1 MRLVNE
7 EVSLSEEGL
16 GTGLRGMVCSS
27 VPRADFCC
35 DGGSDRGDV
44 VDRESRGG
52 ERDG

>member
-1 MRLVNE
+1 MDE
-7 EVSLSEEGL
+7 EVSLGEV
-16 GTGLRGMVCSS
+16 GLRTGVQGKVCSS

-44 VDRESRGG
+44 VDRGSRGG

>member
-1 MRLVNE
+1 MRLVDE

-16 GTGLRGMVCSS
+16 GIGLRGMVCSS

-44 VDRESRGG
+44 LDRKSRGG